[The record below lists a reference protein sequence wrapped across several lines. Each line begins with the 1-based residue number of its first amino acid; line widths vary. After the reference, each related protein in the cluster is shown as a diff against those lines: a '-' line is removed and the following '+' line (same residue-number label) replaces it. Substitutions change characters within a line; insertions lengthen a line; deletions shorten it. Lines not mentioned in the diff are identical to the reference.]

1 MPKALGSAKERVL
14 PKGRFLTRDRVR
26 ERIRCNNWKAWLANS
41 DPASDLDGAKTPA
54 ACQRIFGNRINKP
67 NQEFGRYMSNIYIYD
82 MCR

>member
-41 DPASDLDGAKTPA
+41 DPANDLDGAKTPA
-54 ACQRIFGNRINKP
+54 ACQRIFGNQIDKCK
-67 NQEFGRYMSNIYIYD
+67 QKLGIYI
-82 MCR
+82 